1 MEERAMS
8 RSEDDIVIKMVA
20 KEIAQDLV
28 KQGKVDLIYVVKF
41 GRKYPKLVKLSTY
54 KEEDMERE
62 LQERRHF
69 LVLEEKK
76 END

>member
-1 MEERAMS
+1 MS
-8 RSEDDIVIKMVA
+8 RSEDDVIIKMVA
-20 KEIAQDLV
+20 KEIAQRLV

-69 LVLEEKK
+69 LVLDVEEKK

>member
-1 MEERAMS
+1 MG

-69 LVLEEKK
+69 LVVDVDEKK
-76 END
+76 ENE

>member
-1 MEERAMS
+1 MG

-69 LVLEEKK
+69 LVVDVEEKK

>member
-1 MEERAMS
+1 MG

-20 KEIAQDLV
+20 KEIAQRLV
-28 KQGKVDLIYVVKF
+28 KQGKADLIYVVKF

-76 END
+76 EDD

>member
-1 MEERAMS
+1 MS

-28 KQGKVDLIYVVKF
+28 KQGKADLIYVVKF
-41 GRKYPKLVKLSTY
+41 GRKYPKLVKSSTY
-54 KEEDMERE
+54 KEEDIERE

-69 LVLEEKK
+69 LVVDVEEKK

>member
-1 MEERAMS
+1 MG

-41 GRKYPKLVKLSTY
+41 SRKYPKLVKLSTY
-54 KEEDMERE
+54 KEEDIERE

>member
-1 MEERAMS
+1 MG

-41 GRKYPKLVKLSTY
+41 GRKYPTLVKLSTY
-54 KEEDMERE
+54 KEEDIERE

-69 LVLEEKK
+69 LVVDVEEKK

>member
-1 MEERAMS
+1 MG